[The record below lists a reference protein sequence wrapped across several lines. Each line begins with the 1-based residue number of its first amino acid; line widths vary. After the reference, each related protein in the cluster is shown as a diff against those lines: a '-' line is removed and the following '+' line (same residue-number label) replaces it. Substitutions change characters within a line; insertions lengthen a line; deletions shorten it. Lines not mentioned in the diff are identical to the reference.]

1 MATFATFSPFLSSWE
16 GGYTN
21 NRNDRGG
28 ETYRGVTAAT
38 WAAYC
43 KKQGIST
50 PLKKMT
56 QAQWADI
63 MRSGYWDAVRASDL
77 RSQSVANQV
86 ADFAVNAGTSRA
98 ARTLQQAVNEATH
111 TATLKVDGVIGAKT
125 IAAANALN
133 PSTLYWTYREL
144 RTAYYRDLAA
154 KNPKQKTFLNG
165 WLRRVSALGFGK
177 FVLNDLRSTEIYF
190 TDTPT

>member
-21 NRNDRGG
+21 NKNDRGG
-28 ETYRGVTAAT
+28 ETYRGVTAGV

-43 KKQGIST
+43 KKQGITS
-50 PLKKMT
+50 PPKKMT

-63 MRSGYWDAVRASDL
+63 MQSGYWAAVRASDL

-86 ADFAVNAGTSRA
+86 ADFAVNAGVSRA
-98 ARTLQQAVNEATH
+98 ARTLQQAVNEANH
-111 TATLKVDGVIGAKT
+111 NTALKVDGTIGPKT
-125 IAAANALN
+125 LAAANALS
-133 PSTLYWTYREL
+133 PSVLYWTYREL
-144 RTAYYRDLAA
+144 RTAYYKGLAA